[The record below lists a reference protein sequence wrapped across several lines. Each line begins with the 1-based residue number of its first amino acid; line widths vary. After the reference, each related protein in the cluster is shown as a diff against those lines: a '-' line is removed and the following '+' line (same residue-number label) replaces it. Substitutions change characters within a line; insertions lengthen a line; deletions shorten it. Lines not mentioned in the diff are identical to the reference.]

1 MARDKRLNKY
11 RELKNDRRFSVI
23 EAWCGYVKPKFGI
36 FWPLGFASWDS
47 ECLGW
52 CDTEK
57 EAVDYCEKLS
67 ALGYGIRSD
76 LQKLDQKELKAYV
89 ASH

>member
-1 MARDKRLNKY
+1 MARDKRLNRQNK
-11 RELKNDRRFSVI
+11 LKADRCFSVVK
-23 EAWCGYVKPKFGI
+23 AWCGYTTPRFGV
-36 FWPLGFASWDS
+36 FWPFGFGWDS

-52 CDTEK
+52 CETEK

-67 ALGYGIRSD
+67 ALGYGIRSE
-76 LQKLDQKELKAYV
+76 LQKLDQSELKAYA